1 MPAQVCCNF
10 GVHIRVPLKLF
21 KEGESGDNEDKTMAT
36 RLIDRI
42 AVEVDGDGEPLVMLH
57 GLGGTSNT
65 YTPQMGVLTGRF
77 KVLRIDLPGSGRSAI
92 LAALSIQAYV
102 DAVLRVFEALGIERA
117 HLAGHSLGT
126 TVCFHLAVQQPQ
138 RVLSLALI
146 APLPCPPDTARPALR
161 ARAEKARSEGMQPI
175 ADMIVQAATSG
186 ETKSRRLA
194 AVALVRESLMRQDPE
209 GYARSCEAL
218 ADAQA
223 ADLMQIKCPVLL
235 IGGDEDVVA
244 PASSVRSI
252 GEKLSN
258 ARTVILSRCGHW
270 LTVENP
276 EEVNTALREF
286 YASRN

>member
-1 MPAQVCCNF
+1 MLKLRRAY
-10 GVHIRVPLKLF
+10 RVPRKLF
-21 KEGESGDNEDKTMAT
+21 KDRESSDNEEQTMAT

-42 AVEVDGDGEPLVMLH
+42 AVEVDGDGEALVMLH

-65 YTPQMGVLTGRF
+65 YAPQMGVLTGRF
-77 KVLRIDLPGSGRSAI
+77 KVVRIDLPGSGRSAVP
-92 LAALSIQAYV
+92 AVLSIQAYV
-102 DAVLRVFEALGIERA
+102 DCVWRVFDALGIERA

-146 APLPCPPDTARPALR
+146 APVPCPPETARPALR

-186 ETKSRRLA
+186 ETKTRRLA
-194 AVALVRESLMRQDPE
+194 AVAMVRESLMRQDRE

-218 ADAQA
+218 ADAHA
-223 ADLMQIKCPVLL
+223 VDLVHIKCPVLL
-235 IGGDEDVVA
+235 LGGDEDAVA
-244 PASSVRSI
+244 PPGSVRSI
-252 GEKLSN
+252 GEKLGH

-270 LTVENP
+270 LTLENP
-276 EEVNTALREF
+276 EEVNTALKEF
-286 YASRN
+286 YSSRN